1 MCGEKADSYSIGT
14 CQLRWVYLL
23 AVIAFC
29 DAIILG
35 EYHPYLDYLAMLA
48 TAGCLALTLATK
60 KLKYVEEDP
69 AYGQPRT
76 VYHGEI
82 NPGFVGDTQSLYG
95 SRKAIYNKPGVEMNQ
110 GWEDDG

>member
-1 MCGEKADSYSIGT
+1 
-14 CQLRWVYLL
+14 
-23 AVIAFC
+23 
-29 DAIILG
+29 
-35 EYHPYLDYLAMLA
+35 MLA

-82 NPGFVGDTQSLYG
+82 NSGFVGDTQSLYG
-95 SRKAIYNKPGVEMNQ
+95 SRKSIYNKPGVVMNQ
-110 GWEDDG
+110 GGEDDG

>member
-1 MCGEKADSYSIGT
+1 
-14 CQLRWVYLL
+14 
-23 AVIAFC
+23 
-29 DAIILG
+29 
-35 EYHPYLDYLAMLA
+35 MLA

-82 NPGFVGDTQSLYG
+82 NPGFVGDTHSIYG
-95 SRKAIYNKPGVEMNQ
+95 SRKSVSQKPGVVMNH
-110 GWEDDG
+110 GGEDDG